1 MDPYCEKIQVFLG
14 EVQRQIQDFEKK
26 LEQIQKT
33 YLECCEFY
41 LIDKGDEKAQNSQEF
56 FKFFTQFVDQVV
68 KALPKEEK
76 KRQQAKPSNAPKHQ
90 LGQKIGGMDS
100 VISEMKKK

>member
-1 MDPYCEKIQVFLG
+1 
-14 EVQRQIQDFEKK
+14 
-26 LEQIQKT
+26 
-33 YLECCEFY
+33 
-41 LIDKGDEKAQNSQEF
+41 
-56 FKFFTQFVDQVV
+56 V